1 MESAN
6 VWILIVIVLALAVV
20 WLKIT
25 SGSERQKVFKDN
37 TYQYTA
43 KESLMSRTE
52 QEFFI
57 KLDRA
62 VGERYFVFPQVHLS
76 ALLDHRIKGQEWRY
90 AFRHINGK
98 SVDYV
103 LCDKLTLKPTYA
115 IELDDFTHERNDR
128 IKRDA
133 EVERIFLSARL
144 PLVRFADKYVTEVQ
158 IIQTLAEVR
167 KTLA

>member
-76 ALLDHRIKGQEWRY
+76 ALLDHRIKG
-90 AFRHINGK
+90 
-98 SVDYV
+98 
-103 LCDKLTLKPTYA
+103 
-115 IELDDFTHERNDR
+115 
-128 IKRDA
+128 
-133 EVERIFLSARL
+133 
-144 PLVRFADKYVTEVQ
+144 
-158 IIQTLAEVR
+158 
-167 KTLA
+167 